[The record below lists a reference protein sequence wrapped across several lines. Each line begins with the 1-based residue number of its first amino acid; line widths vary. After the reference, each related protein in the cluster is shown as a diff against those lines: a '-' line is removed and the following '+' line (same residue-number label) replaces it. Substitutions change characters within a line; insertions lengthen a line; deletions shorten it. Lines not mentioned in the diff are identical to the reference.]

1 MALMPKRVKFRKNHR
16 GRCRGLA
23 QRGNVVSFGDYGLKV
38 LERGVIRGSQIEAS
52 RVALSRHLGTAGK
65 YWIRIFPYKSY
76 TQKPAETR
84 MGKGKGE
91 VAFWGSPVK
100 PGQVLFEIAGV
111 EESVAREAFRLQ
123 ASKLPV
129 RVKMVKRG
137 ALA

>member
-1 MALMPKRVKFRKNHR
+1 MALMPKRVKFRKTHR

-23 QRGNVVSFGDYGLKV
+23 QRGNEVSFGDFGLKI
-38 LERGVIRGSQIEAS
+38 LERGVIRGNQIEAS

-65 YWIRIFPYKSY
+65 YWIRIFPHKSY
-76 TQKPAETR
+76 TAKPAETR

-91 VAFWGSPVK
+91 VAYWGCPVK
-100 PGQVLFEIAGV
+100 PGQVIFEIAGV
-111 EESVAREAFRLQ
+111 EESIAREAFRLQ

-129 RVKMVKRG
+129 KVKMVKRG

>member
-23 QRGNVVSFGDYGLKV
+23 QRGNEVSFGDYGLKV

-76 TQKPAETR
+76 TAKPAETR

-91 VAFWGSPVK
+91 VAYWGSPVK

-129 RVKMVKRG
+129 KVKMVKRG
-137 ALA
+137 VLA